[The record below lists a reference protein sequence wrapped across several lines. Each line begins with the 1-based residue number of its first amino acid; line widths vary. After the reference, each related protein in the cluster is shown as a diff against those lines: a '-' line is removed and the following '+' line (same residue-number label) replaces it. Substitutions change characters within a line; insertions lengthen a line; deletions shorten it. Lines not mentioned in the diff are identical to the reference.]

1 MFVVRYVALAALA
14 IWLGGMI
21 LLLAQTTG
29 TSVFAPFDVMA
40 AVFGATIIACLFV
53 MKFVGPPPQA
63 FALRA
68 VLAFLMTA
76 LAVYSGV
83 YRNAAAWAMA
93 TSIALGS
100 VLLAWYA
107 KE

>member
-14 IWLGGMI
+14 VWLGGTI
-21 LLLAQTTG
+21 LLLAQTAG
-29 TSVFAPFDVMA
+29 TRVLAPFDVMA
-40 AVFGATIIACLFV
+40 AVFGATILACLFV

-83 YRNAAAWAMA
+83 YRHAATWAMA
-93 TSIALGS
+93 TNIALGFI
-100 VLLAWYA
+100 LLAWYA
-107 KE
+107 RE